1 MATIQAGKSGTHA
14 LRSRVRRV
22 RARKGDEGPEKGQ
35 IPPEL
40 GNCHPFLPSPGIH
53 TAQADSVGTNVTEN
67 CKGAVCSKRSTAG
80 SVITQGMTSLM
91 THTV

>member
-22 RARKGDEGPEKGQ
+22 QALKGDEGPEKGQ

-40 GNCHPFLPSPGIH
+40 GNCHPPLPSPGIH
-53 TAQADSVGTNVTEN
+53 TAQANSVGVNVKILMARFALSDPLN
-67 CKGAVCSKRSTAG
+67 QAVRD
-80 SVITQGMTSLM
+80 VITPALM

>member
-14 LRSRVRRV
+14 RCRVRRV
-22 RARKGDEGPEKGQ
+22 QALKGDEGPEKGQ

-40 GNCHPFLPSPGIH
+40 GSCHPSLPSPGIH
-53 TAQADSVGTNVTEN
+53 TAQANSVGKREN
-67 CKGAVCSKRSTAG
+67 FNGAVCSKRSTENQAVM
-80 SVITQGMTSLM
+80 SSLSSTLM